1 MLLNHWSLFMGKNLS
16 QNQVERLL
24 DLVPYLT
31 ANSGVSLEKIADD
44 FATTKANVIDDL
56 NTLWMCGLP
65 GYTPL
70 ELIDLSFDT
79 GYVSIRNADVLSKPR
94 KLSSAELS
102 AVIVGLS
109 ILRESISVSNAHY
122 ESLCELITRLTSTS
136 NIPVP
141 ALLSSDVAPEI
152 RLLAEEAIKTH
163 RNMLISYHSFN
174 KDSESVRKIYP
185 LSFQIIEGREYLE
198 SFCHQSQDFRLFRLD
213 RMKEASLGDEHES
226 VSTPFSKD
234 VVLREFS
241 IRILE
246 NARKVSET
254 FHIDVS
260 ADFRP
265 SDIFRCNAFN
275 DDWII
280 RTICSLE
287 ALAIVFEPSDLRKL
301 ISARAER
308 ALSLYR

>member
-1 MLLNHWSLFMGKNLS
+1 MVKGLS

-31 ANSGVSLEKIADD
+31 ANPGVSLDTIAKD
-44 FATTKANVIDDL
+44 FSTTKANVLDDL

-79 GYVSIRNADVLSKPR
+79 GYVTIRNADVLSKPR
-94 KLSSAELS
+94 KLSSSEIS

-109 ILRESISVSNAHY
+109 ILRESIPESNPNY
-122 ESLCELITRLTSTS
+122 ESLSELITRLTSTS
-136 NIPVP
+136 NIPAPVS
-141 ALLSSDVAPEI
+141 LSSDVAPAVRSI
-152 RLLAEEAIKTH
+152 AEKAIKSQG
-163 RNMLISYHSFN
+163 NMRILYHSFN
-174 KDSESVRKIYP
+174 KDIESSREIHP

-198 SFCHQSQDFRLFRLD
+198 SYCHESADFRLFRLD
-213 RMKEASLGDEHES
+213 RIKEAVLASKKES
-226 VSTPFSKD
+226 ISVPLHKEVISQ
-234 VVLREFS
+234 EFS
-241 IRILE
+241 IKILE

-254 FHIDVS
+254 FHIDVH
-260 ADFRP
+260 ADVSP
-265 SDIFRCNAFN
+265 SDVYLCNAFN
-275 DDWII
+275 DDWIV

-287 ALAIVFEPSDLRKL
+287 ASAIVSEPSDLRKS
-301 ISARAER
+301 ISTRAEK